1 MIILKIISINFILG
15 LATLA
20 AFISSIN
27 IGGGFIITQRMLNMF
42 KRPTDPPEYNYLYL
56 IPGASAVGLYAWA
69 SQQGYHDINH
79 LAYLAA
85 SLCCVGALG
94 GLSNQK
100 TARLGNSLGMIGV
113 SLGK

>member
-1 MIILKIISINFILG
+1 
-15 LATLA
+15 
-20 AFISSIN
+20 
-27 IGGGFIITQRMLNMF
+27 MF
-42 KRPTDPPEYNYLYL
+42 DFLIADPPEYNYLYL
-56 IPGASAVGLYAWA
+56 IPGASSIGLYAWA

-100 TARLGNSLGMIGV
+100 TARLGNSLGMLGV
-113 SLGK
+113 SLGKVNQRIFYRKKLLNVDRFVCNTRCHSS

>member
-1 MIILKIISINFILG
+1 
-15 LATLA
+15 
-20 AFISSIN
+20 
-27 IGGGFIITQRMLNMF
+27 MLF
-42 KRPTDPPEYNYLYL
+42 LFLIDDPPEYNYLYL
-56 IPGASAVGLYAWA
+56 IPGAGSIGLYAWA

-94 GLSNQK
+94 GLSNQT

-113 SLGK
+113 SLGKEK

>member
-1 MIILKIISINFILG
+1 M
-15 LATLA
+15 
-20 AFISSIN
+20 
-27 IGGGFIITQRMLNMF
+27 
-42 KRPTDPPEYNYLYL
+42 YL
-56 IPGASAVGLYAWA
+56 IPGASSIGLYAWA

-100 TARLGNSLGMIGV
+100 TARLGNSLGMLGV
-113 SLGK
+113 SLGKSNKKEFLMIDQCEQVWLLHSVQFIWICP